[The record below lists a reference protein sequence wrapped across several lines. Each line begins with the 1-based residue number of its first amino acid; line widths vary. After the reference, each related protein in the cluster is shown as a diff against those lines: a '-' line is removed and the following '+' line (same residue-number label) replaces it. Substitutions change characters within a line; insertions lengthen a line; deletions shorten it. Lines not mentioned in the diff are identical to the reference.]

1 MQYLCFG
8 SQVELLSD
16 PFGYGASLKRL
27 RLRSLTRHS
36 LLAGLALMV
45 AVVLNVET
53 YNQALN
59 THIDVSTRHVVNSM
73 APIQVLYEKHCKVL
87 ILNQEHNYH
96 YEVLESV
103 LALYPLP
110 QLPYCNRSQIKFTI
124 AIPSGD
130 ERSLWRERSA
140 SWYEYAIQNMTGNEY
155 TEFVGQSRVLE
166 KVIRNSSNPTTRD
179 YDYQI
184 GASCYCQNENEVQW
198 LLESETHFC
207 VFHGTC
213 ERFANSSQAMWVNP
227 AMQRSFFPA
236 ILPQFDHPRDVNHTT
251 HNLCII
257 GSVKRREYRL
267 VLKYLSNPHHLSG
280 IQFHHFGGGEVKPR
294 FQRFLI
300 IHSIP
305 NYSEYQFDVYM
316 TCDAILSLVTR
327 TGHPEYFEGPTR
339 LSGSVV
345 QAAAYRKP
353 ILLHK
358 DLAAVYQN
366 HLVHVET
373 HGDDHESFSA
383 GLDRL
388 LNRLTMLKTSGHA
401 NSSIAA

>member
-1 MQYLCFG
+1 
-8 SQVELLSD
+8 LLSD
-16 PFGYGASLKRL
+16 PFGYGASLK
-27 RLRSLTRHS
+27 
-36 LLAGLALMV
+36 GLGLMV
-45 AVVLNVET
+45 AVMLNVET

-59 THIDVSTRHVVNSM
+59 THIDVSIRHTVDSI
-73 APIQVLYEKHCKVL
+73 APTDALFEKHCKALV
-87 ILNQEHNYH
+87 LNQAHNSH
-96 YEVLESV
+96 YEVLESII
-103 LALYPLP
+103 ALYPLP
-110 QLPYCNRSQIKFTI
+110 QLPYCNRSHIKFTI
-124 AIPSGD
+124 AISSG
-130 ERSLWRERSA
+130 ERRNKWRERSA
-140 SWYEYAIQNMTGNEY
+140 SWYEYATTSMTLNEY
-155 TEFVGQSRVLE
+155 TEFDGQSRVLE

-184 GASCYCQNENEVQW
+184 GASCYCRNENDLQW

-207 VFHGTC
+207 VFHETC

-257 GSVKRREYRL
+257 GGARRREYGL
-267 VLKYLSNPHHLSG
+267 LLKYMSDPLHLSG
-280 IQFHHFGGGEVKPR
+280 IQFHHFGGGEIKPR
-294 FQRFLI
+294 FQSFLI

-305 NYSEYQFDVYM
+305 NYSEYQFDVYL
-316 TCDAILSLVTR
+316 TCDAILPLVTR
-327 TGHPEYFEGPTR
+327 TGHPEYFEGPTK

-373 HGDDHESFSA
+373 HGDDQESFSA

-388 LNRLTMLKTSGHA
+388 LNRLTMLKAPGHA